1 MTVGQ
6 LRLLQVSTLVDT
18 LDPRHAWMRAKRP
31 AFDFDFLFSSPWLDD
46 TRKLSEA
53 GRGGFAGVSAA
64 WMPRPSL
71 QGRIHGVPREPTPPG
86 QARLLILLPPYATNQ
101 PTATRGCAVGW
112 NNLLPE
118 RGMPP
123 SRQRAILTAL
133 IPASENACMTTIIAP
148 RVHDIGGLE
157 VRRAVPTLQA
167 RSIGSFVF
175 VDQMGPALMHPG
187 TAIDVRPHPH
197 IGLAT
202 VTYLWSGAIGHRDTL
217 GSDQVIRPGDVN
229 WMTAGRGIAHSER
242 TPQPDRDHD
251 NPIHGMQTWVA
262 LPKSHEEI
270 EPAFYHHAA
279 ATLPEQRRNGAW
291 LRVIAGRAYGEESP
305 VKVFA
310 DTLNVA
316 IDLDPDAEIDIDDGH
331 RERALYILEGE
342 AQLDGVDIPAQH
354 LVIPEAGARGRL
366 RAKTPV
372 KAMLFGGEPLD
383 GPRHLWWNF
392 VSSSKER
399 IEQAKHDWEA
409 GRFGT
414 IPGDDKEFIP
424 LPEH

>member
-1 MTVGQ
+1 
-6 LRLLQVSTLVDT
+6 
-18 LDPRHAWMRAKRP
+18 
-31 AFDFDFLFSSPWLDD
+31 
-46 TRKLSEA
+46 
-53 GRGGFAGVSAA
+53 
-64 WMPRPSL
+64 
-71 QGRIHGVPREPTPPG
+71 
-86 QARLLILLPPYATNQ
+86 
-101 PTATRGCAVGW
+101 
-112 NNLLPE
+112 
-118 RGMPP
+118 
-123 SRQRAILTAL
+123 
-133 IPASENACMTTIIAP
+133 MTTIIAP

-167 RSIGSFVF
+167 RSVGPFVF
-175 VDQMGPALMHPG
+175 VDQMGPAVLSPG
-187 TAIDVRPHPH
+187 TGIDVRPHPH

-202 VTYLWSGAIGHRDTL
+202 VTFLWSGAIGHRDTL

-242 TPQPDRDHD
+242 TPPVEREHEH
-251 NPIHGMQTWVA
+251 PLHGMQTWVA
-262 LPKSHEEI
+262 LPKNFEETD
-270 EPAFYHHAA
+270 PAFYHHSA
-279 ATLPEQRRNGAW
+279 ATLPQQHRDGVW

-316 IDLDPDAEIDIDDGH
+316 LDLEPGAELDLDTSH
-331 RERALYILEGE
+331 KERAIYVLEGE
-342 AQLDGVDIPAQH
+342 LQLDGVDVPAQH
-354 LVIPEAGARGRL
+354 LILPEFNARGRL

-372 KAMLFGGEPLD
+372 KAMLLGGEPLD

-399 IEQAKHDWEA
+399 IEQAKHDWES

-424 LPEH
+424 LPAY